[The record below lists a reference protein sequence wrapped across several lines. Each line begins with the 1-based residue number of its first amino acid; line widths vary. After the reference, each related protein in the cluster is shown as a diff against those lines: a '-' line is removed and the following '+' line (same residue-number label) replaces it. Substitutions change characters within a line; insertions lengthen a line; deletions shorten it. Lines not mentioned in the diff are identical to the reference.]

1 MESPSRFAVDQ
12 VWKGSCMVYEEDDRV
27 FAKSRVYRVS
37 DRGDDR
43 DRSEYMM
50 NQGSR
55 EEV

>member
-12 VWKGSCMVYEEDDRV
+12 VWKGSYMEDEEDDMV

-37 DRGDDR
+37 DRGQDR

>member
-1 MESPSRFAVDQ
+1 MQED
-12 VWKGSCMVYEEDDRV
+12 EDDRV
-27 FAKSRVYRVS
+27 FAGSRVYRVS
-37 DRGDDR
+37 DRGHDR

>member
-12 VWKGSCMVYEEDDRV
+12 VWKGSCMEDEEDDRV
-27 FAKSRVYRVS
+27 IAKSRVYRVS
-37 DRGDDR
+37 DRGHDR